1 METYHDSDTHNAADH
16 VTLKSLLGKT
26 RDYLETRIDLFRLK
40 TIDKSSD
47 VLSAMAVIIAIV
59 LATLFFLA
67 LVSVGAAIYLGHI
80 LGGLHYGFF
89 IVGGFYAI
97 VVLIL
102 YAFRRQWIKT
112 PVYNGIVKKFLK
124 QD

>member
-1 METYHDSDTHNAADH
+1 METHHDTDTNYVTDH

-47 VLSAMAVIIAIV
+47 VLSAMAVIVAIV
-59 LATLFFLA
+59 LAILFFLA
-67 LVSVGAAIYLGHI
+67 MVSIGAAIYLGYI
-80 LGGLHYGFF
+80 LGGMHYGFF

-102 YAFRRQWIKT
+102 YAYRRQWIKT

-124 QD
+124 